1 MSDIFQEVDEDV
13 RRERLHK
20 LWEKYGMLIIA
31 ACVVVVGAVG
41 GWRAYDWH
49 QTKQA
54 AEAGVA
60 YEAAATLVAQG
71 KHEEA
76 EAAFAKLSADAP
88 SSYRALARLREAA
101 ELGRRDAKGAV
112 AIYDALAADT
122 AVPTVL
128 RELASVRA
136 GMLLVDTAPFDDIRQ
151 RLEPLTAQDKTFRHS
166 ARAAIALAAWRV
178 KDAAAVRRWSDM
190 ILSDRDTPDG
200 TRGQIEILMAL
211 SSAEAKS

>member
-1 MSDIFQEVDEDV
+1 MSDIFQEVDEEV
-13 RRERLHK
+13 RRERLQK
-20 LWEKYGMLIIA
+20 LWEKYGMLVVA
-31 ACVVVVGAVG
+31 ACVVLVAAVG

-60 YEAAATLVAQG
+60 YEAAAAFVTQG

-76 EAAFAKLSADAP
+76 AAAFAKLSADAP
-88 SSYRALARLREAA
+88 SNYRMLARLREAA
-101 ELGRRDAKGAV
+101 ELGRRDAKSAV
-112 AIYDALAADT
+112 AIYDALAADSS
-122 AVPTVL
+122 VPAVL

-136 GMLLVDTAPFDDIRQ
+136 GILLVDTAPFDEIRQ
-151 RLEPLTAQDKTFRHS
+151 RLEPQTAQDKTFRHS
-166 ARAAIALAAWRV
+166 ARAAIAMAAWRA
-178 KDAAAVRRWSDM
+178 KDTAAVKRWSDM